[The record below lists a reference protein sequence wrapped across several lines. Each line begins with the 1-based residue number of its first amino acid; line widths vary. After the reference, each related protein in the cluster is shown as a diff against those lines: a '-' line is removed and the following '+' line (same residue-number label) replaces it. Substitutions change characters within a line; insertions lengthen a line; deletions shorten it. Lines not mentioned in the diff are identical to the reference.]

1 MKRFL
6 LILLVQLTTVFSLV
20 GQETIVKGSVND
32 AITNQPI
39 LEVIISIQDSGLS
52 SKTDAFGQFLFDK
65 NVPLGEQ
72 MLKIEKLNYATKY
85 YPIIVSQG
93 KTIDI
98 QDMTLTFKTIN
109 KTDVFVISISDDE
122 LNSEADGLTSNISGL
137 LQSSKDA
144 FLSAAAYDFSATFF
158 RPRGLGSANG
168 KVLINGLELNKQNTG
183 RPQWSNWGGGIN
195 DLQRNQEFSMGSSA
209 NDYSFGDLAG
219 TNNIVMRLPNTVKED
234 ACL

>member
-6 LILLVQLTTVFSLV
+6 LILLVQLTTVSSLV

-39 LEVIISIQDSGLS
+39 LEVIISIQNSDLS

-98 QDMTLTFKTIN
+98 QDMT
-109 KTDVFVISISDDE
+109 
-122 LNSEADGLTSNISGL
+122 
-137 LQSSKDA
+137 
-144 FLSAAAYDFSATFF
+144 
-158 RPRGLGSANG
+158 
-168 KVLINGLELNKQNTG
+168 
-183 RPQWSNWGGGIN
+183 
-195 DLQRNQEFSMGSSA
+195 
-209 NDYSFGDLAG
+209 
-219 TNNIVMRLPNTVKED
+219 
-234 ACL
+234 